1 MTSRILT
8 PSQQAGLLRVGDVII
23 PGDRQF
29 PSFSRSRC
37 ADHVDRMLAYMNDA
51 DLQPLQVLLGLFR
64 YCPKLVLRGL
74 MALTDQHQ
82 AFPDAIGA
90 VLRMINIGIKGMVVT
105 LYYSDLGEGTSI
117 YELIHWDAKIVDHGL
132 AATDDAVAVMDHGAI
147 AVDSAVVNNGSAP
160 KEES

>member
-1 MTSRILT
+1 MTSRFLT

-51 DLQPLQVLLGLFR
+51 DLHPVQVLLGVFR
-64 YCPKLVLRGL
+64 YLPKVVLRGL
-74 MALTDQHQ
+74 MALTDRH
-82 AFPDAIGA
+82 AVFPDAIGA

-105 LYYSDLGEGTSI
+105 LYYSDVGEGPSI
-117 YELIHWDAKIVDHGL
+117 YELIHWDAKIVEHE
-132 AATDDAVAVMDHGAI
+132 APAMDHG
-147 AVDSAVVNNGSAP
+147 SAA
-160 KEES
+160 KEEP